1 MLVISRKTG
10 EGLRIGDNISLQ
22 LVSVS
27 GDKVTLAIDAPRE
40 IKIMRDELIQTIE
53 ANQSSNQIPAEGN
66 YGALAQYMKLKKNL

>member
-10 EGLRIGDNISLQ
+10 EGLQIGDNVTLQ
-22 LVSVS
+22 VVSIS
-27 GDKVTLAIDAPRE
+27 GDKVTLAIDAPKE

-66 YGALAQYMKLKKNL
+66 YSSLAQFMKSKKV

>member
-10 EGLRIGDNISLQ
+10 EGLRIGDNITLQ
-22 LVSVS
+22 VVSIS

-53 ANQSSNQIPAEGN
+53 ANQFSSQVPAEGN
-66 YGALAQYMKLKKNL
+66 YNSLAQFMKSKKL

>member
-10 EGLRIGDNISLQ
+10 EGLRIGDNITLQ
-22 LVSVS
+22 VVSVS

-53 ANQSSNQIPAEGN
+53 ANQSSSQISTEGN
-66 YGALAQYMKLKKNL
+66 YISLAQFMKSKKI